1 MFEPELELAIAT
13 VREACA
19 ITSSVQRRI
28 AAAHDAVAKV
38 DRSPVTVADLA
49 AQVVIGERLGA
60 AYPDDPLMAEED
72 SRPLAAPG
80 AEEISHEVLALARTR
95 LPDLDGAAVAAA
107 LDRGRHPGGRRG
119 RFWMLDPVD
128 GTKGFL
134 RGEQYAIALALV
146 RDGEVVAAVLGC
158 PNLPLDAGR
167 GDGPRG
173 CLFAAARGAGATLR
187 AVAGGPPRPISVS
200 TVKDAA
206 DAVLLESVEGG
217 HSSHDRAAAIAARLG
232 LHRPPVRLDSQCK
245 YGALARGEASIYLR
259 LPRSEG
265 YREKPWDHAAGAL
278 LLEEAG
284 GRVSDLA
291 GRPLDLVSARTMA
304 PESGILATNG
314 AIHDRVLAAARTE
327 LGLDGDSR

>member
-1 MFEPELELAIAT
+1 MFETELELAIAT

-19 ITSSVQRRI
+19 LTSSVQRRI
-28 AAAHDAVAKV
+28 AAAQDAVAKV

-49 AQVVIGERLGA
+49 AQVVIGERLRA
-60 AYPDDPLMAEED
+60 AFPDDPLMAEED
-72 SRPLAAPG
+72 SRPLTAPG
-80 AEEISHEVLALARTR
+80 AEDIARQVVALVRTL
-95 LPDLDGAAVAAA
+95 LPDLDRAAVAAA
-107 LDRGRHPGGRRG
+107 LDRGRHRGGRRG

-134 RGEQYAIALALV
+134 RGEQYAIALALIC
-146 RDGEVVAAVLGC
+146 DGKVAAAVLGC
-158 PNLPLDAGR
+158 PNLPLEPGR
-167 GDGPRG
+167 EDGTRG
-173 CLFAAARGAGATLR
+173 CLFAAARGGGATLR
-187 AVAGGPPRPISVS
+187 AVAGGPPHPISVS
-200 TVKDAA
+200 TVEEPA

-217 HSSHDRAAAIAARLG
+217 HSSHDRTAAIGARLG

-259 LPRSEG
+259 LPRSAG

-291 GRPLDLVSARTMA
+291 GRPLDLVSARAMA
-304 PESGILATNG
+304 PEGGILATNG
-314 AIHDRVLAAARTE
+314 TIHDRVLAAARTE
-327 LGLDGDSR
+327 LGLGGEDR